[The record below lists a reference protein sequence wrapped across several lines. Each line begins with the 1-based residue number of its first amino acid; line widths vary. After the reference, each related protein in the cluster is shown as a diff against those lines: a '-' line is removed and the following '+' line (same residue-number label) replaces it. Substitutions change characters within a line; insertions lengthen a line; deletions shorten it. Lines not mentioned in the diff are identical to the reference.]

1 MNSTSTLTKLERMLS
16 EAAARRTWGGIEI
29 ELKDGQP
36 TIIRQTIQTKAA
48 DEDTP
53 NANTR
58 K

>member
-1 MNSTSTLTKLERMLS
+1 MLT

-29 ELKDGQP
+29 ELKDGKP
-36 TIIRQTIQTKAA
+36 TVIRQTIQTKA

-53 NANTR
+53 NATNR